1 MKKMILGALSLV
13 LVLVFSGCVNV
24 VQKPA
29 EKIAG
34 KFFEIGY
41 RSFAWGGETQ
51 TVCNDGRIYSVAT
64 NADFA
69 NFLGFL
75 TAKNVDKLQGLIG
88 TNTIAYKEVFDTP
101 NTADASYEV
110 SLNYNG
116 EKENQDIDYDK
127 YVKVDKALESM
138 VKDLE
143 RQEVLSIRRDS
154 GLESI
159 VQWKDSAILSFKA
172 YVDGK
177 NKIDASVD
185 FKDLN
190 PKQLEIINRM
200 ASDYEQRGLNT
211 GVAEYAIE
219 EDGLIYDLQIYS
231 NFLSITTW
239 PKVVYTM
246 EQMTKLLSIDTQQ
259 LTDMDHVTAKR
270 VEVLIERVT
279 DSEIVKAIRENHFGY
294 LWVVW
299 NEGGKKVGSKYDV
312 SLAFGDPQ
320 VGLDEICK

>member
-1 MKKMILGALSLV
+1 MILGFLSLV

-24 VQKPA
+24 VQKTA
-29 EKIAG
+29 EKIPG
-34 KFFEIGY
+34 KFFEIGSH
-41 RSFAWGGETQ
+41 SFAWGGETQ
-51 TVCNDGRIYSVAT
+51 TVCNDGRIYSVAK

-69 NFLGFL
+69 KFLGFL
-75 TAKNVDKLQGLIG
+75 TSSNVNKLQGLIG

-116 EKENQDIDYDK
+116 VNEKQDIDQDK
-127 YVKVDKALESM
+127 YVKVAKALESM

-143 RQEVLSIRRDS
+143 RQEVVSIRRDS

-159 VQWKDSAILSFKA
+159 VQWKDSAIISFKG

-177 NKIDASVD
+177 NKIDARVD

-190 PKQLEIINRM
+190 SKQLEIINRM

-219 EDGLIYDLQIYS
+219 EDSVVYGLQIYS
-231 NFLSITTW
+231 NSLSITTW

-246 EQMTKLLSIDTQQ
+246 EQMTNLLSIDAQQ
-259 LTDMDHVTAKR
+259 LINMDHVTAKR

-279 DSEIVKAIRENHFGY
+279 DPEIVKAIRENHFGY

-299 NEGGKKVGSKYDV
+299 NEGGRKVGSKYNL

-320 VGLDEICK
+320 VGIDEVCK